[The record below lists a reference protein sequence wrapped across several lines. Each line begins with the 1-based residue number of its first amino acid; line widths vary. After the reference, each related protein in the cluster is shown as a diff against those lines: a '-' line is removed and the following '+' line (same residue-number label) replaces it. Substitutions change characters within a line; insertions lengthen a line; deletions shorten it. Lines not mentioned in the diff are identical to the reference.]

1 MVNIFRTLKNTV
13 SHYLRKVVY
22 YGDSIE
28 EMEKINF
35 LFIMHFLYLWM
46 LQYKDDK
53 ELTTA
58 QLNEFKSAM
67 QTYAKY
73 NKVFSLVFEQD
84 IKYYTNVTP
93 THLQDYWQRIYDKAS
108 TTISDNILL
117 DHNGHMLFDENN
129 KIIRYK

>member
-1 MVNIFRTLKNTV
+1 MF
-13 SHYLRKVVY
+13 
-22 YGDSIE
+22 GD
-28 EMEKINF
+28 
-35 LFIMHFLYLWM
+35 
-46 LQYKDDK
+46 
-53 ELTTA
+53 ELAKKQAA
-58 QLNEFKSAM
+58 QKALAS
-67 QTYAKY
+67 AKY

-108 TTISDNILL
+108 SIITDNVLL